1 MRQFLICEPVPQS
14 LLATGFLR
22 RRRAAWGPGCCSCL
36 KINSGRRRYARTT
49 TGPLASAHGSN
60 ANPASPTLT
69 TAPGRRCRESSQLNS
84 IVGPATLVYRRG
96 RADVVAAEG
105 PFTASSG
112 RRCCWR
118 PVGRRRRGT
127 GCAAGLG
134 GGAAG
139 LGGGAA
145 GLGARRDQCAA
156 GPGTGWRGARAGS
169 GSGGEGGGGP
179 VRRGLAAGGAGL
191 RGADS

>member
-139 LGGGAA
+139 LGGG
-145 GLGARRDQCAA
+145 GGGRGGRGNQCA
-156 GPGTGWRGARAGS
+156 GGRGTGWGGAGGGW
-169 GSGGEGGGGP
+169 GSGGK
-179 VRRGLAAGGAGL
+179 RRGRASAARVSGPGAL
-191 RGADS
+191 